1 LDINRAKQII
11 SSPKEI
17 TVTYNGV
24 PVWLQHTNETEQS
37 VSVFTKDNPNDVLV
51 VPAAELDEK

>member
-1 LDINRAKQII
+1 MDIHRAKQII

-17 TVTYNGV
+17 TVTYYGV
-24 PVWLQHTNETEQS
+24 PVWLKNTNETSQS

-51 VPAAELDEK
+51 VPAAELDEQ